1 TSFSR
6 DWSSDVCSSDLYAE
20 AGDKFLALQYRE
32 NAEGKRLALDGELIT
47 SDGTRRRIGDLELDI
62 DFVAGSRAYKH
73 VKLDVTLEDD
83 TTLAVEAEPLLH
95 AWAYSGT
102 GYDGGYRDRRGL

>member
-83 TTLAVEAEPLLH
+83 TTDRKSVVEGRCVKC
-95 AWAYSGT
+95 SI
-102 GYDGGYRDRRGL
+102 